1 MYYDITPV
9 PAPRMTVSDKWKQR
23 PCVMRYRAFRDE
35 VRFKK
40 VFLPE
45 QPHIIFYMPM
55 PKSWSAKK
63 KKSMDGKPHK
73 QKSDLDNLVKALFDA
88 LFENDCH
95 IWDFRVTKR
104 WGTTGGIEI
113 RNID

>member
-1 MYYDITPV
+1 
-9 PAPRMTVSDKWKQR
+9 MTVSDKWKQR

-55 PKSWSAKK
+55 PMSWSKK
-63 KKSMDGKPHK
+63 KAERMVHSPHTQKP
-73 QKSDLDNLVKALFDA
+73 DADNLVKALFDA